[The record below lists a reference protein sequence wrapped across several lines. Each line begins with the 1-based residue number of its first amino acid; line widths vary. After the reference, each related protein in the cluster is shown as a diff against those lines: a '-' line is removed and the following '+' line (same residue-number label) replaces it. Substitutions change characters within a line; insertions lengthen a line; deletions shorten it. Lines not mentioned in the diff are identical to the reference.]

1 MEPGE
6 GLAGCITFKSADL
19 RGCRKPGSRS
29 GAGAAELRRNCV
41 GVAGLARF
49 PFDILSRNARS
60 LGVLVIY
67 GSFADAD
74 ARAAETT
81 GWPAAVDVCAA
92 LLAAALLLALYA
104 LYRLDASRREMLS
117 AHGKLASLTQRLK
130 SGESTHWRE
139 TGVADVDA
147 IAHTLEE
154 FDQRLRHKRAKLVE
168 LNQELIKSDGLA
180 GSGGFDNLLRAI
192 IDAMPVGVLVAEA
205 PSGRILE
212 GNRAVET
219 ILGHPVIYSEDVG
232 AYERRPAAHENGA
245 PLSSGEFPLARAL
258 AGEERPTL
266 ECRYQRGD
274 GEWIWINI
282 VGAPIRNERNE
293 VIGAIAAITDIDDI
307 KTAEERGR
315 QMNLELH
322 HRVNNALAMIQGI
335 ANITARSATS
345 FECFRSNFNDRIHC
359 LSRIST
365 LLVKKSWTSTPM
377 RELVAVLLSGLLAG
391 VITAGPA
398 AAQSRKDWETC
409 FGSAGGRRALDG
421 CRPCDDR
428 LARRGLQRPLSH
440 AHLGGA
446 RRSGCRAHATG
457 RHRTV
462 FDEEC
467 FCAAI
472 RRGHRTRIRAGG
484 RPRIHL
490 RRDMNARPRRQF
502 RRQSPFPTRRRDI
515 ALSTRQCVPS
525 LGSSVR
531 RGRLRAHSCRSAGFW
546 TP

>member
-1 MEPGE
+1 M
-6 GLAGCITFKSADL
+6 
-19 RGCRKPGSRS
+19 
-29 GAGAAELRRNCV
+29 

-377 RELVAVLLSGLLAG
+377 RELVAAALECDLSALRDRISLSGPDVDLRSEVALALG
-391 VITAGPA
+391 M
-398 AAQSRKDWETC
+398 
-409 FGSAGGRRALDG
+409 ALHE
-421 CRPCDDR
+421 
-428 LARRGLQRPLSH
+428 LASNARRYG
-440 AHLGGA
+440 
-446 RRSGCRAHATG
+446 
-457 RHRTV
+457 
-462 FDEEC
+462 
-467 FCAAI
+467 
-472 RRGHRTRIRAGG
+472 
-484 RPRIHL
+484 
-490 RRDMNARPRRQF
+490 
-502 RRQSPFPTRRRDI
+502 
-515 ALSTRQCVPS
+515 ALSTDAGHVTIDWRVAACNARCLTLIWEERGGPAVARTQPAGIGQFLMKNVFARQFGGDIELVFEQE
-525 LGSSVR
+525 GVR
-531 RGRLRAHSCRSAGFW
+531 AFISAEI
-546 TP
+546 